1 MTTTT
6 PRTDIPTT
14 GQMHAI
20 VQDRYGSPDVL
31 ELRQL
36 PVPTPG
42 AGQVLVQVRAASLN
56 MFDWHVTSGTPRM
69 ARAIAGVRRPKHPV
83 PGADLAGIVT
93 AVGADVTRFRVGDEV
108 IGDVGWGSFAA
119 YAIAEQ
125 RQLAHKPANVSFE
138 QAACVPLAGLTALQG
153 LRDHAGVQ
161 SGQRVV
167 INGASGGVGTL
178 AVMIAKALGAE
189 VTAVCSTAKIELVRT
204 LGADRVI
211 DYTLDDYTE
220 IVRDQHVLFDNA
232 GTRGWRQTSQVLA
245 AGGINV
251 TVTGPKRGWFGP
263 MRDVIIRKV
272 AAIGS
277 GKRFTNFTASVK
289 PDDLETLGGML
300 ASGAITPVVERTY
313 PLADTAAALRYLG
326 EGHARAKLVIVP

>member
-6 PRTDIPTT
+6 PSTDLPGTDLM
-14 GQMHAI
+14 GAI

-36 PVPTPG
+36 PIPTPG
-42 AGQVLVQVRAASLN
+42 PGQMLVRVRAASLN

-69 ARAIAGVRRPKHPV
+69 VRLVAGVRRPKHPV
-83 PGADLAGIVT
+83 PGADLAGVVT

-108 IGDVGWGSFAA
+108 MGDIGWGSFAT
-119 YAIAEQ
+119 YAIAEE
-125 RQLAHKPANVSFE
+125 RQLAHKPANVGFE

-161 SGQRVV
+161 PDQRVV

-189 VTAVCSTAKIELVRT
+189 VTAVCSTTKVDMVRS
-204 LGADRVI
+204 LGAARAI
-211 DYTLDDYTE
+211 DYTVDDYTE
-220 IVRDQHVLFDNA
+220 LVRDQHVLLDNA
-232 GTRGWRQTSQVLA
+232 GTRGWKQTSRVLA

-251 TVTGPKRGWFGP
+251 TVTGPKRDWFGP

-272 AAIGS
+272 ASIGS

-289 PDDLETLGGML
+289 ADDLETLAGML
-300 ASGAITPVVERTY
+300 ASGAIVPVIERTY
-313 PLADTAAALRYLG
+313 PLADTAAALRHLG
-326 EGHARAKLVIVP
+326 EGHAHAKLVIVP

>member
-1 MTTTT
+1 
-6 PRTDIPTT
+6 
-14 GQMHAI
+14 
-20 VQDRYGSPDVL
+20 
-31 ELRQL
+31 
-36 PVPTPG
+36 
-42 AGQVLVQVRAASLN
+42 
-56 MFDWHVTSGTPRM
+56 
-69 ARAIAGVRRPKHPV
+69 
-83 PGADLAGIVT
+83 
-93 AVGADVTRFRVGDEV
+93 
-108 IGDVGWGSFAA
+108 
-119 YAIAEQ
+119 
-125 RQLAHKPANVSFE
+125 
-138 QAACVPLAGLTALQG
+138 VPLAGLTALQG

-189 VTAVCSTAKIELVRT
+189 VTAVCSMAKVEMVRS

-232 GTRGWRQTSQVLA
+232 GTRGWRQTSRVLA

-289 PDDLETLGGML
+289 ADDLETLAGML
-300 ASGAITPVVERTY
+300 ASGAIGPVIERTY

-326 EGHARAKLVIVP
+326 EGHAHAKLVIVP

>member
-1 MTTTT
+1 MATTNTT
-6 PRTDIPTT
+6 DTAL
-14 GQMHAI
+14 MSAI

-69 ARAIAGVRRPKHPV
+69 ARVIAGVRRPKHPV

-93 AVGADVTRFRVGDEV
+93 AVGAAVTRFRVGDEV
-108 IGDVGWGSFAA
+108 MGDIGWGSFAA
-119 YAIAEQ
+119 YAIAEE
-125 RQLAHKPANVSFE
+125 RQLAHKPGNVSFE

-161 SGQRVV
+161 PGQRVV

-189 VTAVCSTAKIELVRT
+189 VTAVCSTAKVEMVRT

-232 GTRGWRQTSQVLA
+232 GTRGWRQTSRVLA
-245 AGGINV
+245 AGGIAV
-251 TVTGPKRGWFGP
+251 MITGPKHGWFGP
-263 MRDVIIRKV
+263 MREAIIRKV
-272 AAIGS
+272 AAIGG
-277 GKRFTNFTASVK
+277 GKRFTNVTASVK
-289 PDDLETLGGML
+289 PDDLETLAGML

-326 EGHARAKLVIVP
+326 EGHAHAKLVIVP